1 MKPSFFIVAAALASV
16 LSGCAL
22 VQPLSGRFGGGQ
34 EIAAVPSPG
43 QLEPI
48 HAAAI
53 SQDQAVFWVSSN
65 GCTRKADLTPVVRRE
80 GGGSVIT
87 VRRLNEDRCANARPE
102 GVEVRW
108 SFEELGLE
116 PGARVSVENPYQ
128 MPPA

>member
-1 MKPSFFIVAAALASV
+1 MSPDLELALRLADTADEISMPRFR
-16 LSGCAL
+16 SGL
-22 VQPLSGRFGGGQ
+22 
-34 EIAAVPSPG
+34 AV
-43 QLEPI
+43 E
-48 HAAAI
+48 
-53 SQDQAVFWVSSN
+53 V
-65 GCTRKADLTPVVRRE
+65 KADLTPVVRRE